1 MYIYTYIYTYTLP
14 IFMYTYYLYLYLYMP
29 HKGSKQ
35 QELPFCYKG
44 GHTCLHC
51 LEEFFIAYC
60 LLLSSFFIAYLLYQT
75 ECDGRLG
82 NQMSV
87 YATAWVKH
95 KVYLWLATKNPNN
108 IWPTSCSISAK
119 TMECN
124 QFSTR
129 NKLRELQ
136 SRSFTRR
143 QSTPSMYWREAIIKN
158 PFNRG

>member
-1 MYIYTYIYTYTLP
+1 
-14 IFMYTYYLYLYLYMP
+14 MYTYYLYFYLYMP

-51 LEEFFIAYC
+51 LEEFFYIHCCIICSAYC
-60 LLLSSFFIAYLLYQT
+60 LLLSSIFIAYLLYQT

-95 KVYLWLATKNPNN
+95 KVYL
-108 IWPTSCSISAK
+108 
-119 TMECN
+119 
-124 QFSTR
+124 
-129 NKLRELQ
+129 
-136 SRSFTRR
+136 
-143 QSTPSMYWREAIIKN
+143 
-158 PFNRG
+158 